1 MEGRRTLGGGYNN
14 NNTLIRVVYL
24 HASTYISSLSPSSVL
39 TAAVH
44 IEPFAIVLAGQ
55 AQETKSRQWWWVG
68 GTEEWANDFYV
79 HGV

>member
-39 TAAVH
+39 TAVH

-68 GTEEWANDFYV
+68 VTEEWANDFYV

>member
-1 MEGRRTLGGGYNN
+1 MEGRRTVGGGYNN

-39 TAAVH
+39 TALSTLSH
-44 IEPFAIVLAGQ
+44 SPSTLLGRHRKQ
-55 AQETKSRQWWWVG
+55 RVG
-68 GTEEWANDFYV
+68 NGGGWEWANDFYV